1 MFHVRWTDEAL
12 LALDKMPRNLS
23 DLILRKVEE
32 HLAKDP
38 VGIGKPLVSKLKG
51 LSTYRVGDYRVI
63 YKIDREIIQILVT
76 KVAHRSIAYED

>member
-1 MFHVRWTDEAL
+1 MFRVSWTEEAR
-12 LALDKMPRNLS
+12 LALDKMPENLA

-38 VGIGKPLVSKLKG
+38 VAIGKPLASNLKG
-51 LSTYRVGDYRVI
+51 LFTYRIGDYRVI
-63 YKIDREIIQILVT
+63 YKIDREVIEILVT